1 MDRVLDKLHHTPPP
15 AAATHHPFTCYSSPI
30 IPSPIISLQQ
40 IFLELVLVGKRLLL
54 LQLAKTDRSPSGQQL
69 LALLSMEQKDHAAA
83 AAAIDDDSAASD
95 IRARRCSS
103 SNTILQKNAYALLRL
118 KRYRDA
124 AAVFL
129 LTRPVPMVREAC
141 SVLSKQYRDPH
152 MAFLVARR
160 MEALTSGT
168 SIALGPVARSILM
181 HEILPVLQ
189 QTAAAAADDD
199 DDTVGDTDHHHHHH
213 HQSAP
218 PGSGEGGSAF
228 LATTSFRSS
237 SPSSSSLSR
246 SIVAMVASYWLQSR
260 SALKTVMQRA
270 VHPLML
276 VPVEEVSSLGD
287 PVP

>member
-1 MDRVLDKLHHTPPP
+1 
-15 AAATHHPFTCYSSPI
+15 
-30 IPSPIISLQQ
+30 
-40 IFLELVLVGKRLLL
+40 VGKRSLL

-83 AAAIDDDSAASD
+83 IDDDAAASD

-118 KRYRDA
+118 KRYKDA

-141 SVLSKQYRDPH
+141 SVLSKQYRNPH

-160 MEALTSGT
+160 MEALTSDT

-181 HEILPVLQ
+181 DEILPGLQ
-189 QTAAAAADDD
+189 QTDDDDDDD
-199 DDTVGDTDHHHHHH
+199 DDTVGDTDHHHH
-213 HQSAP
+213 QSAP
-218 PGSGEGGSAF
+218 PGSDEGSKF
-228 LATTSFRSS
+228 RATTSCRS
-237 SPSSSSLSR
+237 PSSSLSR
-246 SIVAMVASYWLQSR
+246 SIVAMITAYWLQSR
-260 SALKTVMQRA
+260 SILKTVMQRA

>member
-1 MDRVLDKLHHTPPP
+1 
-15 AAATHHPFTCYSSPI
+15 
-30 IPSPIISLQQ
+30 
-40 IFLELVLVGKRLLL
+40 VLVGKRSLL

-69 LALLSMEQKDHAAA
+69 LALLSMEQKDHT
-83 AAAIDDDSAASD
+83 AAIDDDAAASD
-95 IRARRCSS
+95 VRARRCSSS

-141 SVLSKQYRDPH
+141 SVLSKQYRNPH

-160 MEALTSGT
+160 MEALTSDT

-181 HEILPVLQ
+181 DEILPVLQ
-189 QTAAAAADDD
+189 QTDDDDDDDDD
-199 DDTVGDTDHHHHHH
+199 DDTVGDTDHHHHH
-213 HQSAP
+213 QSAP
-218 PGSGEGGSAF
+218 SGSDEGSTF
-228 LATTSFRSS
+228 RATTSCRS

-246 SIVAMVASYWLQSR
+246 SIVAMITAYWLQSR
-260 SALKTVMQRA
+260 SILKTVMQRA

-287 PVP
+287 PIH

>member
-1 MDRVLDKLHHTPPP
+1 
-15 AAATHHPFTCYSSPI
+15 
-30 IPSPIISLQQ
+30 
-40 IFLELVLVGKRLLL
+40 
-54 LQLAKTDRSPSGQQL
+54 
-69 LALLSMEQKDHAAA
+69 MEQKDHAHADNAHAA
-83 AAAIDDDSAASD
+83 AADDDASD
-95 IRARRCSS
+95 DARARRCSR

-160 MEALTSGT
+160 MEALTRDT

-181 HEILPVLQ
+181 HEILPGLQ
-189 QTAAAAADDD
+189 QQPQADDND
-199 DDTVGDTDHHHHHH
+199 DDTAGDAVNHHQHHHQQ
-213 HQSAP
+213 QSAP
-218 PGSGEGGSAF
+218 PGSGEGSASR
-228 LATTSFRSS
+228 ATTPFRSS
-237 SPSSSSLSR
+237 SSSSSSSLSR
-246 SIVAMVASYWLQSR
+246 SIVAMVAAYWLQSR
-260 SALKTVMQRA
+260 SALKTAMKRA